1 MRRPNLGRA
10 VRRATGVPR
19 GPGLPNARTAARRV
33 AGINRPRRRR
43 RPVQDDDSTSGGAPT
58 GNPYDDPS
66 RDLGE
71 GPDALTRTQS
81 FVLWVGILIAVY
93 LSAATCGTADV
104 GPPPEHACHVCNVL
118 TQEYE

>member
-19 GPGLPNARTAARRV
+19 GPGLPNARTAVRRA
-33 AGINRPRRRR
+33 AGIQRPTRRR
-43 RPVQDDDSTSGGAPT
+43 RPVQDDDGTSG

-71 GPDALTRTQS
+71 GPDELTRTQS
-81 FVLWVGILIAVY
+81 FVLLVGILIAVY
-93 LSAATCGTADV
+93 LLTATCGTADV
-104 GPPPEHACHVCNVL
+104 GPPPEHACHVCDVL
-118 TQEYE
+118 NREYK